1 MMTNQSFSILVWV
14 KKGRL
19 KNGNAPLILRIT
31 VNKQRAE
38 LTTNRSVQPS
48 LWNHVAQKVRGNTPE
63 AKSINNHLDSMRASL
78 HSHQSRLVTLGK
90 IVTAQMLKNEYLG
103 KTTDRKTLGD
113 AFKFFIERRKALK
126 EKGKLSDT
134 TLNKY
139 EKTFEYVKQF
149 TKKEYRVEDIQLS
162 DINVSFMEDFA
173 HYLLTKC
180 DLGNNTAM
188 KKIAQA
194 KSVFIMAHGRGWIRT
209 NPAALYKCNYE
220 EDHPVR
226 LEIDELHTIITKQI
240 DLPRL
245 SEARDCYVFMCFTGY
260 AYIDVSGLTRAN
272 LFKGPNGGVWVTK
285 NREKTNSAECVPL
298 FPIPLAILQKYN
310 THPFCQQKGRLLPIN
325 SNQKFNAYLKE
336 IADLCGIH
344 KELTTHTARHT
355 FATTVT
361 LENGVPIETVSKM
374 LGHKKLS
381 TTQKYAKVTR
391 KKINENMGQ
400 LKRKLFSQNDELLI
414 LEIA

>member
-14 KKGRL
+14 KKSRL
-19 KNGNAPLILRIT
+19 KNGISPLCMRIT
-31 VNKQRAE
+31 INKKRAE
-38 LTTNRSVQPS
+38 ITTNRSIEPH
-48 LWNHVAQKVRGNTPE
+48 LWDHKAQKVKGNSPATKDINRHLE
-63 AKSINNHLDSMRASL
+63 AIRTAL
-78 HSHQSRLVTLGK
+78 HSHQSRLVTMGK

-113 AFKFFIERRKALK
+113 AFNFFIERRKALK

-149 TKKEYRVEDIQLS
+149 IKKEYRVEDIQLS

-173 HYLLTKC
+173 HYLLTNC

-209 NPAALYKCNYE
+209 NPAALYKCNYK

-310 THPFCQQKGRLLPIN
+310 THPTCLQSGKLLPIN

-381 TTQKYAKVTR
+381 TTQKYAKITR

-400 LKRKLFSQNDELLI
+400 LKMKLFDQNDELLV

>member
-1 MMTNQSFSILVWV
+1 
-14 KKGRL
+14 
-19 KNGNAPLILRIT
+19 
-31 VNKQRAE
+31 
-38 LTTNRSVQPS
+38 
-48 LWNHVAQKVRGNTPE
+48 
-63 AKSINNHLDSMRASL
+63 
-78 HSHQSRLVTLGK
+78 
-90 IVTAQMLKNEYLG
+90 
-103 KTTDRKTLGD
+103 
-113 AFKFFIERRKALK
+113 
-126 EKGKLSDT
+126 
-134 TLNKY
+134 
-139 EKTFEYVKQF
+139 
-149 TKKEYRVEDIQLS
+149 
-162 DINVSFMEDFA
+162 MEDFA
-173 HYLLTKC
+173 HYLLTEC

-194 KSVFIMAHGRGWIRT
+194 KSIFIMAYGRGWIKT
-209 NPAALYKCNYE
+209 NPAALYKCSYE
-220 EDHPVR
+220 EDEPVR

-260 AYIDVSGLTRAN
+260 AYIDVSSLTRAN
-272 LFKGPNGGVWVTK
+272 LFKGPNRGVWVTK

-298 FPIPLAILQKYN
+298 FPIPLSILQKYS
-310 THPFCQQKGRLLPIN
+310 THPYCRQSGKLLPIN

-336 IADLCGIH
+336 IADICGIQ

-400 LKRKLFSQNDELLI
+400 LKRKLFGQNDELLM
-414 LEIA
+414 LEIN